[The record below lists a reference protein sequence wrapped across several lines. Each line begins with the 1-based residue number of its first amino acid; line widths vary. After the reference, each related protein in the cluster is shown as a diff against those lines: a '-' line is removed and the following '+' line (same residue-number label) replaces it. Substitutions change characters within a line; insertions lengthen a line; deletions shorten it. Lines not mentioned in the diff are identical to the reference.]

1 MALYQPDAFGSF
13 WFGMRR
19 ELGISWAADMKGVR
33 AFKKMGF
40 GVKDLGSNLDFMAL
54 FLAVP
59 SQASDFPSMGFTFI
73 ICKKVPPSKVD
84 VKIKMNELVYM
95 EACLHPFS
103 ITIAAHVTLL
113 CKYLYPSEGL
123 LCPVGTRGPPPGGL
137 EMLGSSQGS

>member
-73 ICKKVPPSKVD
+73 ICKIMDHDANIMELTQGYRHDTYSSISYPVD
-84 VKIKMNELVYM
+84 GGGVCV
-95 EACLHPFS
+95 C
-103 ITIAAHVTLL
+103 V
-113 CKYLYPSEGL
+113 SEKE
-123 LCPVGTRGPPPGGL
+123 R
-137 EMLGSSQGS
+137 ERE